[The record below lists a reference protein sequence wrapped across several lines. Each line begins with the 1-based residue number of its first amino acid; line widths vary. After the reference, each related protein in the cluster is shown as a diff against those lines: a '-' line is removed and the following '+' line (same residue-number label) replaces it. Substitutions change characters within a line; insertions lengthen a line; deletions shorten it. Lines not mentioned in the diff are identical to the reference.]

1 MATCLVDV
9 EPQSLFGVSC
19 GRLITPGKGC
29 PVHGLET
36 EPAVLQRKSPDPDVV
51 EAALAKIIEEV

>member
-19 GRLITPGKGC
+19 GRLIKPGSGC
-29 PVHGLET
+29 PVHGYET
-36 EPAVLQRKSPDPDVV
+36 EPAVLKRDTPDPDEV
-51 EAALAKIIEEV
+51 ERVLLEP